1 MNIETTVVQW
11 LNTGLEPQG
20 VHASMS
26 VPSDRPKRFVTVE
39 RTGGGDEPHRSLS
52 TLAIQVW
59 AEDRY
64 EASEAALNLVQPRL
78 ESLTELDPIAQVD
91 ILSVVHLPDPGPP
104 EAERYQIN
112 IQITA
117 ARQ

>member
-20 VHASMS
+20 IHASMS
-26 VPSDRPKRFVTVE
+26 VPPDRPKRFVTVE
-39 RTGGGDEPHRSLS
+39 RTGGGDEPHRSLP

-91 ILSVVHLPDPGPP
+91 ILSIVHLPDPGPP

>member
-20 VHASMS
+20 IHASMS
-26 VPSDRPKRFVTVE
+26 VPPDRPARFVTVE
-39 RTGGGDEPHRSLS
+39 RTGGGDEPHRSLP

-59 AEDRY
+59 AKDRLS
-64 EASEAALNLVQPRL
+64 ASETALNIVQPRL
-78 ESLTELDPIAQVD
+78 ESMTELDPIAKID
-91 ILSVVHLPDPGPP
+91 ILSIVHLPDPGPP
-104 EAERYQIN
+104 EAERYQIT